1 MTKNEKN
8 KIFKI
13 YRTINA
19 LAIGG
24 RDNFMEYKKLVDEI
38 VAKGDYNY
46 FKITLLLRYHIEVS
60 NYRTV
65 NEMKNATWESIC
77 FQTITPLQQKL
88 KIFYKQK
95 NVYQN
100 GFDVYSDDPKYLSLT
115 FSGPLT
121 STYSLSGSQSQIS
134 FTYSNDLYIN
144 IDNPNTYNIDL
155 KRVEWQSQNGTR
167 SPIDL
172 FDYHSISSGTWSYLT
187 QSSYKTTIPID
198 HGSDYLITT
207 YARDPYVKE
216 TYSFNLSKDN
226 FIGKIEEIDVLTDR
240 ETDYYQY
247 ISMTYS
253 GPVESATQSYLS
265 FSYYNNVVAM
275 KFTNNP
281 LVTGATGPYL
291 YDIKFQMVKYVNG
304 NPVNLEYY
312 TQIDSGTYSYFMGG
326 GYKIPLV
333 INPFSEFG
341 TSYIVTAKSV
351 NVDET
356 SAQTQTYKI
365 DFYLGDIKQLEE
377 DINIY
382 YRNSDLARKLGKKRT
397 FLKATKRGS
406 TVSSLFM
413 SIDFNVSEEMNLYY
427 RYRNAVN
434 YLIS

>member
-1 MTKNEKN
+1 MTKNEKA

-19 LAIGG
+19 IAIGG
-24 RDNFMEYKKLVDEI
+24 RDNFFEYKKLVDEI
-38 VAKGDYNY
+38 VSKGDYSY
-46 FKITLLLRYHIEVS
+46 FGMALLTRYQIDIS
-60 NYRTV
+60 NYNSIV
-65 NEMKNATWESIC
+65 DVKNNTWESIC
-77 FQTITPLQQKL
+77 FQTLTPTQQKL
-88 KIFYKQK
+88 KTLFKDK
-95 NVYQN
+95 NIYQN
-100 GFDVYSDDPKYLSLT
+100 GFDVYSNDTKYLSLT
-115 FSGPLT
+115 FSGPLS
-121 STYSLSGSQSQIS
+121 STYSLTGSQSQIS
-134 FTYSNDLYIN
+134 FTYSNGIYIN
-144 IDNPNTYNIDL
+144 LDNPNTYNIDF
-155 KRVEWQSQNGTR
+155 KRIGWKIDGDTKT
-167 SPIDL
+167 PTDL

-187 QSSYKTTIPID
+187 QSSYGTTIPID

-226 FIGKIEEIDVLTDR
+226 YIGKIEEIVALTDR

-247 ISMTYS
+247 MSMTYS

-265 FSYYNNVVAM
+265 FSYYNNAVAM

-397 FLKATKRGS
+397 FLKVTKRGS
-406 TVSSLFM
+406 TDSSLFM